1 MRVSHAFGVRCTLT
15 RKHASEKQAAVCKPR
30 RGLLQLCC
38 GRWFGLMRT
47 LLFSRSTWRL
57 RNLLPSAQAP
67 IPGPGVSNAL
77 NREAI
82 QQVWQ

>member
-1 MRVSHAFGVRCTLT
+1 
-15 RKHASEKQAAVCKPR
+15 
-30 RGLLQLCC
+30 
-38 GRWFGLMRT
+38 MRT

-82 QQVWQ
+82 QQVQLWFQKESSSDKHAVLLDLQSSLSKAAAT

>member
-1 MRVSHAFGVRCTLT
+1 
-15 RKHASEKQAAVCKPR
+15 
-30 RGLLQLCC
+30 
-38 GRWFGLMRT
+38 MRT

-82 QQVWQ
+82 QQVQLWFQKESSSDKHAVLLVLQSSLSKAAAT